1 MNIDS
6 IATATARNNTIAN
19 AATIW
24 ADGEAAFLASLPVA
38 PAPVA
43 APVRKG
49 FFARLF
55 G

>member
-1 MNIDS
+1 MSMNDS

-19 AATIW
+19 AAQIW
-24 ADGEAAFLASLPVA
+24 KSGEAAFLASLPVA
-38 PAPVA
+38 PIAV

-49 FFARLF
+49 FFARMF